1 MSPRPLIHRNR
12 GYTKCQFYDER
23 TFEFCFDGIEKFK
36 TVAVGTYGCI
46 KKREDKYYFLKG
58 IEQLVKRLSP
68 KTIIVYG
75 AAPDKIFKKYKDAGI
90 NILHF
95 EVEFI
100 KSKGQVNA

>member
-1 MSPRPLIHRNR
+1 MLSFHEICCEVVHTLYHIVDSLSTPYNMLTNNHPCGIINS
-12 GYTKCQFYDER
+12 TKTHC
-23 TFEFCFDGIEKFK
+23 K
-36 TVAVGTYGCI
+36 T
-46 KKREDKYYFLKG
+46 
-58 IEQLVKRLSP
+58 
-68 KTIIVYG
+68 